1 MIEKRVGLY
10 TLGCKVSQYETEAI
24 AERFESYGYKVCDF
38 SDTNDVYVINTCT
51 VTAEADRKSRQMIRR
66 AKKQNPDSVVIV
78 CGCYSQRSPEEVA
91 LIPDVDAVIGS
102 GGKLSVP
109 DIAEELL
116 VKRERIINVTDID
129 KEPFE
134 RMAITKGPRTRVY
147 VKIEDG
153 CECRCTYCAIPSAR
167 GAVRSKARED
177 VIAEV
182 ESLSASGVREVV
194 LTGIETGSYGK
205 DFSDVYTLA
214 DLIVE
219 LDERRSCERIRL
231 GSLAPE
237 LVGESFVQKIAGAKI
252 LVPHFHISMQ
262 SGSSSVLR
270 AMKRRYSRQMLLDNI
285 ARIKRA
291 IPRAT
296 FTTDIMVGFPGESE
310 QDFLES
316 VSALREIGF
325 LDAHVFAYSRRKNTP
340 ADLYPDQIPESVK
353 RDRSER
359 LIAAAKEVRL
369 GVVDGILSSG
379 EPMPVIFEEREGN
392 ILRGHS
398 DTFVTV
404 EVECDEDLR
413 TEARTVLPVSRKGDI
428 IIGKII

>member
-1 MIEKRVGLY
+1 MLFRSH
-10 TLGCKVSQYETEAI
+10 TLITYSANSQELTAKG
-24 AERFESYGYKVCDF
+24 SKL
-38 SDTNDVYVINTCT
+38 
-51 VTAEADRKSRQMIRR
+51 VTQSLLQ
-66 AKKQNPDSVVIV
+66 
-78 CGCYSQRSPEEVA
+78 
-91 LIPDVDAVIGS
+91 VDAEGA

-109 DIAEELL
+109 DIAEQLL
-116 VKRERIINVTDID
+116 AKGARIVSVTDID
-129 KEPFE
+129 NEPFE
-134 RMAITKGPRTRVY
+134 KMAITKGPRTRVY

-205 DFSDVYTLA
+205 DFFEKYTLA
-214 DLIVE
+214 DLIAE

-237 LVGESFVQKIAGAKI
+237 LVGEEFVRKIAGAKI
-252 LVPHFHISMQ
+252 LAPHFHISMQ
-262 SGSSSVLR
+262 SGSSAVLR
-270 AMKRRYSRQMLLDNI
+270 AMKRRYSRQMLLENI

-316 VSALREIGF
+316 ISALREIGF

-340 ADLYPDQIPESVK
+340 ADLYPNQIPESVK

-359 LIAAAKEVRL
+359 LIAAVKEVRES
-369 GVVDGILSSG
+369 VVEAILSSG
-379 EPMPVIFEEREGN
+379 EALPVIFEERVGKMW
-392 ILRGHS
+392 RGHS

-404 EVECDEDLR
+404 EVECEGDLHGESR
-413 TEARTVLPVSRKGDI
+413 MVLPVSRKSDVI
-428 IIGKII
+428 LGKMI

>member
-1 MIEKRVGLY
+1 MIEKSVGLY

-24 AERFESYGYKVCDF
+24 AERFESYGYKVRDF
-38 SDTNDVYVINTCT
+38 SDFNDVYVINTCT

-78 CGCYSQRSPEEVA
+78 CGCYSQRSPDEVA
-91 LIPDVDAVIGS
+91 AIPDVDAVIGS

-109 DIAEELL
+109 DIAERLL
-116 VKRERIINVTDID
+116 TDSERTVCVSDID

-134 RMAITKGPRTRVY
+134 KMAITKGPRTRVY

-153 CECRCTYCAIPSAR
+153 CECKCTYCAIPSAR
-167 GAVRSKARED
+167 GPVRSKARED

-182 ESLSASGVREVV
+182 EALASSGVREVV

-205 DFSDVYTLA
+205 DFEQDYTLA
-214 DLIVE
+214 DLIAE

-237 LVGESFVQKIAGAKI
+237 LVGESFVSKVASAKI
-252 LVPHFHISMQ
+252 LAPHFHISMQ

-270 AMKRRYSRQMLLDNI
+270 AMKRRYSREMLIENL

-310 QDFLES
+310 EDFLDS

-325 LDAHVFAYSRRKNTP
+325 LDAHIFAYSRRKNTP
-340 ADLYPDQIPESVK
+340 ADQYPNQVPESVK
-353 RDRSER
+353 RERSER
-359 LIAAAKEVRL
+359 LIAVAREVREQ
-369 GVVDGILSSG
+369 VVEGIFSSG
-379 EPMPVIFEEREGN
+379 EALPVIFEEREGGVW
-392 ILRGHS
+392 RGHS

-404 EVECDEDLR
+404 EVESDEDLHG
-413 TEARTVLPVSRKGDI
+413 ESRTVLPVSRKNDVI
-428 IIGKII
+428 VGKII